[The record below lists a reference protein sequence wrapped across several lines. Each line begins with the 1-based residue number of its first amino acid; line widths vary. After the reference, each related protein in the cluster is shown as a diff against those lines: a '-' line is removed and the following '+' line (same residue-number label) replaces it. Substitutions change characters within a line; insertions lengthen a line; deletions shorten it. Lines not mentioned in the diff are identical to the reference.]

1 MNVLKNLNYLT
12 FGMVIFLSLSAFPLM
27 AQSKKNKKE
36 QISYWKEKVWYGG
49 GFNLGFS
56 SNYYDGYQSNVFGIG
71 VSPMAGH
78 KFNHWLSAGPRFSID
93 FTTAKFSDAF
103 DTYSYN
109 SLDFGVGLFS
119 RMKFLNN
126 WFVHMEYS
134 WLNETIAYLYPGYI
148 EKERQWRDI
157 LLFGIGYTSGGD
169 VAYEI
174 YVNYDF
180 FEDPDSY
187 RVPIVYRA
195 GNSFKF

>member
-1 MNVLKNLNYLT
+1 MVGALTSVLVQIT
-12 FGMVIFLSLSAFPLM
+12 MM
-27 AQSKKNKKE
+27 AT
-36 QISYWKEKVWYGG
+36 
-49 GFNLGFS
+49 
-56 SNYYDGYQSNVFGIG
+56 
-71 VSPMAGH
+71 SPMFLELGYLPWRGI
-78 KFNHWLSAGPRFSID
+78 NLTIGSRQVRDLVID

-195 GNSFKF
+195 GISFKF